1 MAYIFRTLFILLTI
15 FLVEFYFIKK
25 FNKSFYYLRTK
36 VHSKVLKI
44 IKLIFLYFLQGLP
57 VFLLLRGIASLFMD
71 IYVFDLP
78 ENLFF
83 DALLQF
89 PFWLTVIVVIQTS
102 IIFLFWDILKWLS
115 HIINTTWRALML
127 NYESRFYFTVILI
140 FMIYVPA
147 RAFYDYVHIEVR
159 NIEIESKNI
168 PNALNNLTITF
179 IADVQADRYNNNW
192 RLSKYMNL
200 VNKTNPD
207 LVLVGGDVI
216 TFGNKYINL
225 SAESLSLIKSKLGVY
240 ACIGDHDNWAYHEDV
255 DRSLKEV
262 TRALA
267 EKNVK
272 MLNDSLVTF
281 NIGDAKLAVA
291 FITNTYIEVVDRKT
305 LANTLDKGEKADF
318 KILLA
323 HQPRNY
329 ILSQAIAKNYDLYLC
344 GHTHGGQL
352 TFFFPFINL
361 SPTLVETKYV
371 KGDYRFGN
379 LLFVIS
385 KGLGMSL
392 APVRYNSTP
401 EIIVIKLRKTSR

>member
-1 MAYIFRTLFILLTI
+1 
-15 FLVEFYFIKK
+15 
-25 FNKSFYYLRTK
+25 
-36 VHSKVLKI
+36 
-44 IKLIFLYFLQGLP
+44 
-57 VFLLLRGIASLFMD
+57 MD
-71 IYVFDLP
+71 IYVFDMP

-89 PFWLTVIVVIQTS
+89 PFWLAVIVVIQTS
-102 IIFLFWDILKWLS
+102 IIFIFWDALKWLS
-115 HIINTTWRALML
+115 HIINVRWRGLML
-127 NYESRFYFTVILI
+127 KYESRFYFTVILV

-147 RAFYDYVHIEVR
+147 RAFYDYVHISVR
-159 NIEIESKNI
+159 TIELKSGTI
-168 PNALNNLTITF
+168 PEALNNFTITF
-179 IADVQADRYNNNW
+179 IADVQADRYNNTW
-192 RLSKYMNL
+192 RLSKFMNL

-216 TFGNKYINL
+216 TFGNRYINL
-225 SAESLSLIKSKLGVY
+225 SAKSMALIKSKLGVY

-255 DRSLKEV
+255 DRSIKEV
-262 TRALA
+262 TQALA
-267 EKNVK
+267 AKNIK
-272 MLNDSLVTF
+272 MLNDSLVIF
-281 NIGDAKLAVA
+281 NVGNAKLAVA
-291 FITNTYIEVVDRKT
+291 FITNTYVEVVDKKT
-305 LANTLDKGEKADF
+305 LSTTLDKGEDADF
-318 KILLA
+318 RILLA

-329 ILSQAIAKNYDLYLC
+329 ILSQAIAKNYNLYLC

-392 APVRYNSTP
+392 APLRYNSTP
-401 EIIVIKLRKTSR
+401 EIIVIKLIKTSR

>member
-1 MAYIFRTLFILLTI
+1 MTYIFRALFILLTI

-25 FNKSFYYLRTK
+25 FNKSFYFLRTK

-44 IKLIFLYFLQGLP
+44 IKLVFFFFLNGFPAYLLIRAIF
-57 VFLLLRGIASLFMD
+57 STFMD
-71 IYVFDLP
+71 IYVFDVP
-78 ENLFF
+78 ENILFDIF
-83 DALLQF
+83 IQF
-89 PFWLTVIVVIQTS
+89 PFWLIVIVILQTS
-102 IIFLFWDILKWLS
+102 IIFIFWDVIKWAL
-115 HIINTTWRALML
+115 HIINKKWRAFLL
-127 NYESRFYFTVILI
+127 KYESRFYFAVILT
-140 FMIYVPA
+140 FLIYVPA
-147 RAFYDYVHIEVR
+147 RVLYDYVKIDTR
-159 NIEIESKNI
+159 TIEIKKADL
-168 PNALNNLTITF
+168 PDALNGFTITL
-179 IADVQADRYNNNW
+179 ISDVQADRYNNAW
-192 RLSKYMNL
+192 RLRKYINL

-216 TFGNKYINL
+216 TFGPKYINL
-225 SAESLSLIKSKLGVY
+225 AAESIAKIKSKYGVY
-240 ACIGDHDNWAYHEDV
+240 SCVGDHDNWAYHEDV

-262 TRALA
+262 TEAL
-267 EKNVK
+267 EKNKIK
-272 MLNDSLVTF
+272 MLSDSLIIF
-281 NIGDAKLAVA
+281 NIHDAKLAVA
-291 FITNTYIEVVDRKT
+291 FITNTYVEVVDRKT
-305 LANTLDKGEKADF
+305 LVSVLDKGKNADY

-352 TFFFPFINL
+352 TFFFPFVNL

-401 EIIVIKLRKTSR
+401 EIIVIKLQKAAQ

>member
-1 MAYIFRTLFILLTI
+1 MTYIFRSLFILFTI

-44 IKLIFLYFLQGLP
+44 IKIVFLYFLQGLP
-57 VFLLLRGIASLFMD
+57 LYLLLRGIASLFMD

-78 ENLFF
+78 ENIFF

-89 PFWLTVIVVIQTS
+89 PFWLSVIVVIQTS
-102 IIFLFWDILKWLS
+102 VIFLFWDFFKWLS
-115 HIINTTWRALML
+115 HIINVKWRSLML
-127 NYESRFYFTVILI
+127 KYESRFYFTVILI

-147 RAFYDYVHIEVR
+147 RAFYDYVHISVR
-159 NIEIESKNI
+159 TIEIKRD
-168 PNALNNLTITF
+168 NLPKELHNFTVTF
-179 IADVQADRYNNNW
+179 IADVQADRYNNSW
-192 RLSKYMNL
+192 RLSKFMNL

-216 TFGNKYINL
+216 TFGHKYINL
-225 SAESLSLIKSKLGVY
+225 SAESLGLIKSKLGVY

-255 DRSLKEV
+255 DRSIKEV
-262 TRALA
+262 TLALA
-267 EKNVK
+267 ARNIK
-272 MLNDSLVTF
+272 MLNDSLVVF
-281 NIGDAKLAVA
+281 NIGSKKLAVA
-291 FITNTYIEVVDRKT
+291 FVTNTYVEVIDRKT
-305 LANTLDKGEKADF
+305 LSSILDKGENTDF

-392 APVRYNSTP
+392 APLRYNSTP
-401 EIIVIKLRKTSR
+401 EIIVIKLIKTSR